1 MATFYVIK
9 TDDLFSK
16 MISGCYVSQNRECF
30 RKVPITSV
38 IWTEKVEAETAGKAV
53 DIAIAKRKDR
63 V

>member
-9 TDDLFSK
+9 TDDQFSK
-16 MISGCYVSQNRECF
+16 IMRGCYVSKDRECF
-30 RKVPITSV
+30 RKVPICSV

-53 DIAIAKRKDR
+53 DLAIAKRKDR